1 MKSNT
6 SYLARLFGYV
16 SSSIPYFLISF
27 FGFVL
32 FAAAQVGAAEWLR
45 RIVDFIE
52 NPNQTVQTILPLAL
66 IAIALVRGI
75 GFYLSNFFMAF
86 ISNKLIHNLR
96 VDLFKSLISMP
107 VSFYD
112 KSSSGHL
119 LSRITFNVMQV
130 SSAVTDAVKII
141 IREGLIVIGLLGY
154 LIYLNWK
161 LTLVLII
168 AAPLIGFIV
177 SIAGKRL
184 RRLSKKIQS
193 AMGDVTHVSSESIN
207 AHKELKIFGNENLE
221 IDKFNEASDANRIQ
235 NLKLEST
242 NSIASPLIQLII
254 SLALALITWFALDP
268 SVITSMSSGTFIA
281 FFGSAGMLAK
291 PIRQLSSTNV
301 MFQKGIAAAED
312 IFKQIDETPEKDD
325 GSKKIKNSEGKIKFD
340 NVSLKYPSSE
350 EYSLKNINFELEK
363 GSNLAIVGSSG
374 AGKSSIINLIPR
386 FYDATEGG
394 ISIDGTRIEEL
405 SLESLRDQ
413 ISYVGQE
420 ITLFNDTIFNNIF
433 YGDID
438 TSEEDVY
445 EAAKKANAHQFIES
459 FPDGYKTVI
468 GDNGTL
474 LSGGQKQRI
483 AIARAILK
491 NSPFLILDEAT
502 SALDSES
509 ERLITDAIANLK
521 EGKTT
526 ITIAHRLSTVEQ
538 ADEILVLQS
547 GEIVE
552 RGKHSQL
559 ILSEGPYFQLY
570 RNQFDF
576 DDGAVNIDAES
587 NSNLLVNID
596 ASKSYVSNLEQA
608 WYENSLWPKLLIP
621 FSWIYQFLFNR
632 QKRYQIS
639 NSWKPNLLTIVVGN
653 LTVGGTGKTPIII
666 YLAKLLKKQG
676 LKPGIISRG
685 YLSKSKTYPL
695 LLNSETPIEES
706 GDEPAIMFKNS
717 QCPVVIGPNRIQAAK
732 HLMENTDSNVILSD
746 DGLQHFSLGRDIEI
760 LMIDG
765 NRKFGNELL
774 LPAGPLREPKS
785 RIKTVDFTISSNRK
799 WPSVAK
805 YEMKY
810 RPFKWVHM
818 KSQKEYEIFD
828 WPLKKEVN
836 AVAGIGNPSNFF
848 NLLKQLGFEISEYAF
863 PDHHDF
869 HSVDFEIM
877 DNQPTVMTEKDA
889 IKCSFLDHTNYWY
902 LKIEAEVSDNFEQ
915 DFLAEIK
922 SK

>member
-66 IAIALVRGI
+66 IAIALIRGI

-141 IREGLIVIGLLGY
+141 IREGLIVLGLLAY

-325 GSKKIKNSEGKIKFD
+325 GSKIIKNSEGKIKFD

-350 EYSLKNINFELEK
+350 EYSLKNINFELQK

-394 ISIDGTRIEEL
+394 ISIDGTRIE
-405 SLESLRDQ
+405 
-413 ISYVGQE
+413 
-420 ITLFNDTIFNNIF
+420 
-433 YGDID
+433 
-438 TSEEDVY
+438 
-445 EAAKKANAHQFIES
+445 
-459 FPDGYKTVI
+459 
-468 GDNGTL
+468 
-474 LSGGQKQRI
+474 
-483 AIARAILK
+483 
-491 NSPFLILDEAT
+491 
-502 SALDSES
+502 
-509 ERLITDAIANLK
+509 
-521 EGKTT
+521 
-526 ITIAHRLSTVEQ
+526 
-538 ADEILVLQS
+538 
-547 GEIVE
+547 
-552 RGKHSQL
+552 
-559 ILSEGPYFQLY
+559 
-570 RNQFDF
+570 
-576 DDGAVNIDAES
+576 
-587 NSNLLVNID
+587 
-596 ASKSYVSNLEQA
+596 
-608 WYENSLWPKLLIP
+608 
-621 FSWIYQFLFNR
+621 
-632 QKRYQIS
+632 
-639 NSWKPNLLTIVVGN
+639 
-653 LTVGGTGKTPIII
+653 
-666 YLAKLLKKQG
+666 
-676 LKPGIISRG
+676 
-685 YLSKSKTYPL
+685 
-695 LLNSETPIEES
+695 
-706 GDEPAIMFKNS
+706 
-717 QCPVVIGPNRIQAAK
+717 
-732 HLMENTDSNVILSD
+732 
-746 DGLQHFSLGRDIEI
+746 
-760 LMIDG
+760 
-765 NRKFGNELL
+765 
-774 LPAGPLREPKS
+774 
-785 RIKTVDFTISSNRK
+785 
-799 WPSVAK
+799 
-805 YEMKY
+805 
-810 RPFKWVHM
+810 
-818 KSQKEYEIFD
+818 
-828 WPLKKEVN
+828 
-836 AVAGIGNPSNFF
+836 
-848 NLLKQLGFEISEYAF
+848 
-863 PDHHDF
+863 
-869 HSVDFEIM
+869 
-877 DNQPTVMTEKDA
+877 
-889 IKCSFLDHTNYWY
+889 
-902 LKIEAEVSDNFEQ
+902 
-915 DFLAEIK
+915 
-922 SK
+922 